1 MTIWFVFPVA
11 NEDDFRA
18 AYSAK
23 DVRGDDNTDE
33 AEQVGSLVSDEAGTK
48 FFTGSSRITT
58 EDARQLGLAHAP
70 WLAVHE
76 TPDFLDAWVFPTPT

>member
-1 MTIWFVFPVA
+1 MTIWFVIDMSTGPLDAV
-11 NEDDFRA
+11 EVFRA

-23 DVRGDDNTDE
+23 NVGE